1 MDLLHVLEGGGLERD
16 DLLQQ
21 RGVFGRHRSER
32 RRTIDLNGEVVELGA
47 QIAESGG
54 DRLELLLQIVTITHG
69 LATRLD

>member
-47 QIAESGG
+47 QIAESVG
-54 DRLELLLQIVTITHG
+54 DRLELLQIVTHG
-69 LATRLD
+69 HATRLD